1 MDLDLDGCLLEG
13 NKGRFG
19 ERGDV
24 EMKRKEDDEMKNRA
38 VNGSNLIMIE

>member
-1 MDLDLDGCLLEG
+1 MFVGRKQREVWGEG
-13 NKGRFG
+13 
-19 ERGDV
+19 GD

>member
-24 EMKRKEDDEMKNRA
+24 EMNNWV